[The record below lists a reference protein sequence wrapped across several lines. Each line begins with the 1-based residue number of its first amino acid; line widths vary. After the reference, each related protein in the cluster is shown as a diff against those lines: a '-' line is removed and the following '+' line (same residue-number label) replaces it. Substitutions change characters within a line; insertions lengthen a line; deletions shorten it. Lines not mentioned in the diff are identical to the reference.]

1 VLAPS
6 AEIRNIVAWVSK
18 NLASDVSLGA
28 LASRAGLSRFHL
40 HRVFSAATG
49 ETPANLATRLRLGR
63 AAVLLLTTR
72 NSILDIALACGF
84 QSHETFARAFRR
96 RFKMTPRS
104 YRKRGFAQSIDAQ
117 SIDPV
122 QATRHAKLVNE
133 VAPCLGFYG
142 MSLKSEPKDNAVP
155 YTVTKKEI
163 APQPVLVLRR
173 RVKRS
178 EIPATI
184 AESLGQIFAFA
195 QQHGIAL
202 TGLPFTRYP
211 DMGPGLITME
221 PGMRIASGGAAPA
234 SDEADISADTLP
246 GGPAATTLHI
256 GPYDGL
262 PDAYAAIQ
270 QWIETEG
277 LTAAGAPWESY
288 VNDPSEHADPSEW
301 KTEVF
306 WPIGAAS

>member
-1 VLAPS
+1 VFTPS
-6 AEIRNIVAWVSK
+6 AGIRQIVSWVSH
-18 NLASDVSLGA
+18 NLGDDISLDT
-28 LASRAGLSRFHL
+28 LATRAGLSRFHL
-40 HRVFSAATG
+40 HRLFSAATR
-49 ETPANLATRLRLGR
+49 ETPANLTSRLRLGR

-72 NSILDIALACGF
+72 HSVLDIALTCGF

-104 YRKRGFAQSIDAQ
+104 YRKRGFAQSIDP
-117 SIDPV
+117 S
-122 QATRHAKLVNE
+122 QANRHAEVVNE
-133 VAPCLGFYG
+133 VAPCLAFYG
-142 MSLKSEPKDNAVP
+142 MKLRPEPKENAVP
-155 YTVTKKEI
+155 YTVIKKEI
-163 APQPVLVLRR
+163 APQSVLVLRR
-173 RVKRS
+173 RVRRS

-211 DMGPGLITME
+211 EMGPGLITME
-221 PGMRIASGGAAPA
+221 PGMRIAPGGAAPA
-234 SDEADISADTLP
+234 ASEETGISADTLP
-246 GGPAATTLHI
+246 GGFAATTLHT

-270 QWIETEG
+270 QWVEAEG
-277 LTAAGAPWESY
+277 LAAAGAPWESY

-306 WPIGAAS
+306 WPVRAAS